1 LHDPLSRH
9 GFLTFARHHC
19 TNLTMTKTPHS
30 AFRWPAAL
38 RQHARHA
45 LLVSAAAA
53 SLPAFAQEVTLKFH
67 HIWPPAAMAPVRIIG
82 PWCEKIAAESANRMK
97 CQLLP
102 AMSGGGTPPQLVDR
116 VKDGVDDLVVTL
128 PGYTAGRFPAM
139 EVFEL
144 PFMTNSAEVGAS
156 AAWDYLQK
164 HALKEFPGTK
174 ILATWVHDE
183 GYVHT
188 ANKPVKAL
196 EDFRGLKLR
205 APTRQTN
212 KLLAKL
218 GATPVGMPVPAVADA
233 ISKGTID
240 GFALPWEVMPAF
252 KLHELTKFHTETDP
266 SRPALYSA
274 GFVFAMNQAR
284 YDALPADLK
293 KVIDNNSGA
302 ALSRQIGKTWDESQ
316 AVGRKAAADRGNT
329 IIKLSAAETDNWV
342 KAAAPIYDEWVA
354 DMDKRGLNGKAL
366 LQDARDLLAK
376 HKR

>member
-1 LHDPLSRH
+1 MKASTLHRFGLAAVVAA
-9 GFLTFARHHC
+9 GL
-19 TNLTMTKTPHS
+19 LGG
-30 AFRWPAAL
+30 PAL
-38 RQHARHA
+38 
-45 LLVSAAAA
+45 
-53 SLPAFAQEVTLKFH
+53 AQEVTLKFH
-67 HIWPPAAMAPVRIIG
+67 HIWPPQAMAPVRVIT
-82 PWCEKIAAESANRMK
+82 PWCDKVAAESKGRIK

-102 AMSGGGTPPQLVDR
+102 AMSGGGTPAQLVDR
-116 VKDGVDDLVVTL
+116 IKDGVDDLTITL

-144 PFMTNSAEVGAS
+144 PFMTNSAEVAAA

-183 GYVHT
+183 GYIHT
-188 ANKPVKAL
+188 ASKQVKAL
-196 EDFRGLKLR
+196 EDFKGLKMR

-240 GFALPWEVMPAF
+240 GFALPWEVIPAF
-252 KLHELTKFHTETDP
+252 KLHEMTKFHTQTDP

-274 GFVFAMNQAR
+274 GFIFAMNQAR
-284 YDALPADLK
+284 YDSLPADLK
-293 KVIDNNSGA
+293 KVIDDNSGA
-302 ALSRQIGKTWDESQ
+302 ALSRQIGRIWDESQ
-316 AVGRKAAADRGNT
+316 APGRKAAADRGNT
-329 IIKLSAAETDNWV
+329 IITISAAETDRWI
-342 KAAAPIYDEWVA
+342 AASTSIYDEWMA
-354 DMDKRGLNGKAL
+354 DMDKRGLNGKQM

-376 HKR
+376 YRK